1 VLRAGM
7 SVKVSID
14 TGHLRS
20 LRELWSDLAAIFG
33 A

>member
-1 VLRAGM
+1 LRAGM
-7 SVKVSID
+7 SVKISVD

-20 LRELWSDLAAIFG
+20 LHELWRDFTAIFG